1 MLSPL
6 RRDGGRGG
14 LAVRN
19 LRPRGS
25 VRTTDVNSTGNF
37 MTPSKTADADLR
49 SPAAAGPAVLSV
61 AAWMPA
67 NPVGRG
73 AIRSERVRDQF
84 ARALRDAVPGHHV
97 PAYPWAN
104 ASSD

>member
-1 MLSPL
+1 M
-6 RRDGGRGG
+6 
-14 LAVRN
+14 
-19 LRPRGS
+19 
-25 VRTTDVNSTGNF
+25 NSTGNF

-84 ARALRDAVPGHHV
+84 ARALRDALPSHDVH
-97 PAYPWAN
+97 AYPGTD
-104 ASSD
+104 ASSDQGITRARRVRA